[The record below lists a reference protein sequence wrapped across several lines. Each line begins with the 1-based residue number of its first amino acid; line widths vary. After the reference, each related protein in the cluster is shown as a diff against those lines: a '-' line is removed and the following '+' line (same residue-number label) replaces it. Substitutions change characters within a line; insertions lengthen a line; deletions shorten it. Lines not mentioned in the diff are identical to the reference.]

1 MTIIIIIFDRLR
13 KKNISPTQ
21 MTMLLFS
28 RRALDA
34 SFLDW

>member
-13 KKNISPTQ
+13 KKISPTQ